1 LKKVIFGATVVTLAA
16 TPWINSDALIIPKII
31 LLACLASFLLPTL
44 IINYKTFLTDRKI
57 KLLLILCAIF
67 TIQMVMAMIISKAP
81 FEQEFFGRTG
91 RGLGFITYF
100 SLIVIMLFTAININL
115 SNLPKISQGLLFSCL
130 LSSVYSILQYFGLD
144 FSDWRTQTNGII
156 GTIGNP
162 NFQSSFV
169 AIAFIP
175 TMVYLWSRR
184 YRLFLT
190 SGAIFI
196 LLFTLYICESTQGYI
211 ALASSLAVF
220 ILFNLWYNK
229 SKLIFISTLIPTIL
243 TGFIA
248 IAGMLDKGPLSYYL
262 YKVSVRSR
270 GEMWQT
276 ASSVIKSNPVFGV
289 GLDSLGDYSLMY
301 RNEKTANGIA
311 EYIDN
316 SHNFFLQFA
325 ATGGIILALC
335 YLGIILL
342 SLYSFF
348 VLQKRISE
356 FNRNITALFAAWI
369 SFQLQ
374 SLISPA
380 VIPTLVWNFIFCGT
394 FIGLSNSLNSKA
406 ELSQERTSKILKSGT
421 KKSMSGAGVI
431 SAVLAFVLTFPLFNA
446 DKLTRQADIKKD
458 ALLAVKAAKTY
469 PESVVRYNRLGAVL
483 YESGLYD
490 LSLEIARSA
499 VKFNPNSYQTWILVL
514 VNPSA
519 TNEERYKAKE
529 QLIKIDP
536 FNKVIQNYQF

>member
-1 LKKVIFGATVVTLAA
+1 
-16 TPWINSDALIIPKII
+16 
-31 LLACLASFLLPTL
+31 
-44 IINYKTFLTDRKI
+44 
-57 KLLLILCAIF
+57 
-67 TIQMVMAMIISKAP
+67 
-81 FEQEFFGRTG
+81 
-91 RGLGFITYF
+91 
-100 SLIVIMLFTAININL
+100 
-115 SNLPKISQGLLFSCL
+115 
-130 LSSVYSILQYFGLD
+130 
-144 FSDWRTQTNGII
+144 
-156 GTIGNP
+156 
-162 NFQSSFV
+162 
-169 AIAFIP
+169 
-175 TMVYLWSRR
+175 
-184 YRLFLT
+184 
-190 SGAIFI
+190 
-196 LLFTLYICESTQGYI
+196 
-211 ALASSLAVF
+211 
-220 ILFNLWYNK
+220 
-229 SKLIFISTLIPTIL
+229 
-243 TGFIA
+243 
-248 IAGMLDKGPLSYYL
+248 
-262 YKVSVRSR
+262 
-270 GEMWQT
+270 MWQT

-490 LSLEIARSA
+490 LSLEIGRSA
-499 VKFNPNSYQTWILVL
+499 VKFNPNSYQTWILIL
-514 VNPSA
+514 VNPRA
-519 TNEERYKAKE
+519 TNEERNKAKE
-529 QLIKIDP
+529 QLMKIDP
-536 FNKVIQNYQF
+536 FNKNIQNYQF